1 MGAGAN
7 PGDVSGPRLDPDEV
21 VAKIKAMDAD
31 DRRPRDFARMLKVGR
46 TSVYRVLNA
55 PWAAIRI
62 RGCLRTSR

>member
-1 MGAGAN
+1 
-7 PGDVSGPRLDPDEV
+7 
-21 VAKIKAMDAD
+21 MDAD

-62 RGCLRTSR
+62 RGLS